1 MGTAEQR
8 ARMFVAV
15 FFLAATAAFF
25 VYRKV
30 SVADRLV
37 SVDELLREEAGEDL
51 KGLSAEARAKLV
63 PQLIASLKSREPEVR
78 FHAARALGRIGPAA
92 SEAASELSMTFNDAG
107 MNAAVGVTAAEAFAR
122 VSPDPMPRLM
132 AALKDKDL
140 DTRRNVACALANL
153 GPRAGAAVPLLKEL
167 AKDKDPELRQCALR
181 ALGVIAP
188 AGYKKF

>member
-1 MGTAEQR
+1 MGTAEER

-25 VYRKV
+25 IYRKV

-37 SVDELLREEAGEDL
+37 SVDEVLRKEAGEDL
-51 KGLSAEARAKLV
+51 KGLSERAKAKLV
-63 PQLIASLKSREPEVR
+63 SRLIASLQSREPEVR
-78 FHAARALGRIGPAA
+78 FHAARALGRLGPAA
-92 SEAASELSMTFNDAG
+92 GEAAPALLMMLNDTG

-122 VSPDPMPRLM
+122 ISPDPVPRLM

-153 GPRAGAAVPLLKEL
+153 GPRAGAAVPLLREL
-167 AKDKDPELRQCALR
+167 AKDNDPELRQCALR
-181 ALGVIAP
+181 ALGAIVKE
-188 AGYKKF
+188 AGHG